1 MRTYHVTSS
10 LIPVLVLVATTAVSA
25 QELTKEE
32 VPGIRNY
39 TRVDATIACAGATS
53 LDALAEIQRRGFAAI
68 VNFRTEGEN
77 GAHPAAAA
85 ERAEELGL
93 KYFHIPFRGS
103 APTVQAADASYVTG
117 EAGRI
122 LHGYY
127 LGNHSKELG
136 DIRGPDEC
144 IPDEQSG
151 QSLFPE
157 NRYG

>member
-53 LDALAEIQRRGFAAI
+53 LDALTEIQRRGFAAI

-77 GAHPAAAA
+77 GAQPAAAA

-103 APTVQAADASYVTG
+103 APTVEAAEEFRKARSLPTRRNVT
-117 EAGRI
+117 
-122 LHGYY
+122 L
-127 LGNHSKELG
+127 
-136 DIRGPDEC
+136 
-144 IPDEQSG
+144 
-151 QSLFPE
+151 
-157 NRYG
+157 RYNSAPCEPITSRLR